1 MINAYTQEQ
10 QITDKYIV
18 QRVREAL
25 LIMKDQQQNEEL
37 AEATTM
43 IGVGC
48 NCT

>member
-1 MINAYTQEQ
+1 M
-10 QITDKYIV
+10 TDKYIV

-37 AEATTM
+37 TEATTM